1 MKYILSFFIAA
12 ASLCRFAGTELCAAE
27 NRLINI
33 RAALPVF
40 SPAKS
45 SFTVKYTPLQN
56 LSLYAGNIAF
66 GGLWGSFSSSAPA
79 SPQPLKKVER
89 SSDVFYTSYADKGLF
104 PLYAAADASF
114 ADIKMSCF
122 IGVEKSAAAEKVFPS
137 SLADYSVCA
146 GAALLLP
153 FTIGIRTKDFPRY
166 IQCTWTSAWKRSFI
180 DYNRPESWFLQRPP
194 FAPFYADTLIQHLF
208 VCGGQSSF
216 SLQASCTANPY
227 GMPSYSAQFDAAQK
241 FGYFSYNALA
251 FFCTRDY
258 LNQNGSFENERIKVF
273 VNPQLRLSF
282 RNAIVQSV
290 HAGISAGIWYDDK
303 PTNAQKTSTKN
314 PDTSA
319 AWKSSIKALVQINA
333 APAEAE
339 FGASLA
345 PLNLLHSACTE
356 HTVLTPECSVRFKG
370 RKTGDTAFSWNAG
383 IEGTLYPARKKVLS
397 GVKAESGCTGTFVI
411 MQKINCTASAAGE
424 LNCTMPK
431 NREGAVFS
439 GSVKFKLALKRAAE
453 KRNVRAMRIRPGLN
467 AYTEFIFKN
476 TGLDKIKGDIVLKLS
491 L

>member
-45 SFTVKYTPLQN
+45 SFTVKYAPLQN
-56 LSLYAGNIAF
+56 LSLYAGNISF
-66 GGLWGSFSSSAPA
+66 GGLWGLFSSSAPV
-79 SPQPLKKVER
+79 SPQPLKKAER

-114 ADIKMSCF
+114 ADIKTSVF
-122 IGVEKSAAAEKVFPS
+122 IGFEKSAAAEQVFPS

-146 GAALLLP
+146 GAALWLP

-180 DYNRPESWFLQRPP
+180 DYKQPENWFLQRPP

-208 VCGGQSSF
+208 VSGGRSSF

-258 LNQNGSFENERIKVF
+258 LNQNGSFENERVKVF
-273 VNPQLRLSF
+273 VNPQLRLPF
-282 RNAIVQSV
+282 KNAIIQSV

-314 PDTSA
+314 PDTSV
-319 AWKSSIKALVQINA
+319 AWKSSVKALVKINA

-356 HTVLTPECSVRFKG
+356 QTVLTPECSVRFKG

-383 IEGTLYPARKKVLS
+383 IEGTLYPAREKVLHDL
-397 GVKAESGCTGTFVI
+397 KAESGCTGTFVI
-411 MQKINCTASAAGE
+411 MQKINCTASAAGK
-424 LNCTMPK
+424 LNCTIPK
-431 NREGAVFS
+431 NREEPALS
-439 GSVKFKLALKRAAE
+439 GSVKFKFALKRAAG
-453 KRNVRAMRIRPGLN
+453 KKGAQAVRIRPELN

-476 TGLDKIKGDIVLKLS
+476 SGLDKTKGDIILKIS
-491 L
+491 I